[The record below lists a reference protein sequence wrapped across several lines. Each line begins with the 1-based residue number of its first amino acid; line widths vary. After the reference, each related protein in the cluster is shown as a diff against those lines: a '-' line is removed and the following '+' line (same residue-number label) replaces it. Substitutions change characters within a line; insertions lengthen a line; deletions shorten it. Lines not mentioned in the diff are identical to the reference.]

1 MAKRQH
7 FIPMG
12 RHKPVRSSWA
22 SVDSAYHRAYVPQ
35 EKPEY
40 HCFVTG
46 QFPAMQ
52 DQWRK
57 SQEEKARQ
65 DAASIMATLI

>member
-1 MAKRQH
+1 MAKRH
-7 FIPMG
+7 ITPLG

-22 SVDSAYHRAYVPQ
+22 SVDNAYHHAYMPQ

-57 SQEEKARQ
+57 AQAQKDLD
-65 DAASIMATLI
+65 DAASIMATLL